1 MKKIRSKIKDQKGS
15 ITLLALTTMLMFTT
29 IVVVVYVNINYKA
42 QEQDKQIEKIQQSYQ
57 KRLLCANWPI
67 WWM

>member
-15 ITLLALTTMLMFTT
+15 ITLLALTTMLMFIT

-57 KRLLCANWPI
+57 KR
-67 WWM
+67 

>member
-29 IVVVVYVNINYKA
+29 IVVVVYVNTNYKA
-42 QEQDKQIEKIQQSYQ
+42 QAQQREIEKIQQTYEKDDINEIYQ
-57 KRLLCANWPI
+57 EYKK
-67 WWM
+67 

>member
-42 QEQDKQIEKIQQSYQ
+42 QEQDNLKIQKQ
-57 KRLLCANWPI
+57 K
-67 WWM
+67 

>member
-1 MKKIRSKIKDQKGS
+1 MKKISSKISAQTGS
-15 ITLLALTTMLMFTT
+15 LTLLALTTMLMFTT

-57 KRLLCANWPI
+57 KR
-67 WWM
+67 

>member
-29 IVVVVYVNINYKA
+29 IVAVVYVNINYKA

-57 KRLLCANWPI
+57 KR
-67 WWM
+67 

>member
-42 QEQDKQIEKIQQSYQ
+42 QEQDKQIEKIQQS
-57 KRLLCANWPI
+57 
-67 WWM
+67 

>member
-1 MKKIRSKIKDQKGS
+1 MKKIGSKIKDQKGS
-15 ITLLALTTMLMFTT
+15 ITLLALITMLMFTT

-57 KRLLCANWPI
+57 KR
-67 WWM
+67 

>member
-42 QEQDKQIEKIQQSYQ
+42 QYNWAFFFYLLSY
-57 KRLLCANWPI
+57 
-67 WWM
+67 

>member
-29 IVVVVYVNINYKA
+29 IVVVVYVNINYKGRHGKYYGG
-42 QEQDKQIEKIQQSYQ
+42 DLPC
-57 KRLLCANWPI
+57 LLFS
-67 WWM
+67 

>member
-1 MKKIRSKIKDQKGS
+1 MKKIKSKIKDQKGS

-57 KRLLCANWPI
+57 KR
-67 WWM
+67 